1 MNVPISSET
10 YIWVKIT
17 TQPSNIN
24 FSTSV
29 SLNGE
34 KWNVVFSNNY
44 IRAESQKTYPLPQN
58 NSISDDRAIENVMNR
73 IVGHIRNLGYF
84 SMELDMKWGYEGG
97 YGGVH
102 VYAEGVDIF
111 PSIHQNSSAKYSEHS
126 LELAERIIKDIR
138 SSRKKGLKTMLNYW
152 RRAKELDNLGFDSE
166 AYLNYFKV
174 IECLSELNNPQY
186 KTIVERFSPGGI
198 PQKTLCK
205 KYRVKREADKRRL
218 NGQICFVAKAL
229 SAAGSDSRIRRGF
242 FMKVLDIVYIRHYWN
257 VAHKLFRSNPYDS
270 YDAIG
275 QHSDEFSLVMIEN
288 TYISIITQLLV
299 LLYVKPG
306 QYGLSMNCNMPVI
319 VSLPGK
325 DRV

>member
-24 FSTSV
+24 FSTTV

-102 VYAEGVDIF
+102 VYAELRD
-111 PSIHQNSSAKYSEHS
+111 
-126 LELAERIIKDIR
+126 
-138 SSRKKGLKTMLNYW
+138 RK
-152 RRAKELDNLGFDSE
+152 S
-166 AYLNYFKV
+166 V
-174 IECLSELNNPQY
+174 
-186 KTIVERFSPGGI
+186 V
-198 PQKTLCK
+198 
-205 KYRVKREADKRRL
+205 
-218 NGQICFVAKAL
+218 
-229 SAAGSDSRIRRGF
+229 
-242 FMKVLDIVYIRHYWN
+242 
-257 VAHKLFRSNPYDS
+257 
-270 YDAIG
+270 
-275 QHSDEFSLVMIEN
+275 
-288 TYISIITQLLV
+288 
-299 LLYVKPG
+299 
-306 QYGLSMNCNMPVI
+306 
-319 VSLPGK
+319 
-325 DRV
+325 

>member
-1 MNVPISSET
+1 MPDKTHV
-10 YIWVKIT
+10 WVKIT

-24 FSTSV
+24 FSTTV

-34 KWNVVFSNNY
+34 KWNVVFSNGY
-44 IRAESQKTYPLPQN
+44 IMAESQKTYPLPQG

-84 SMELDMKWGYEGG
+84 SMDLDMKWGYEGG
-97 YGGVH
+97 YSGAH
-102 VYAEGVDIF
+102 SHAEGVNIF
-111 PSIHQNSSAKYSEHS
+111 PSIHQNSSVEYSEHS
-126 LELAERIIKDIR
+126 LELAERIINDIG
-138 SSRKKGLKTMLNYW
+138 SSDKKGLKIMLNYW

-174 IECLSELNNPQY
+174 MECLSELNNPQY
-186 KTIVERFSPGGI
+186 KKIIERFSPGEV

-205 KYRVKREADKRRL
+205 KYRTKTRKDEKRL
-218 NGQICFVAKAL
+218 NRQICFVAKAL
-229 SAAGSDSRIRRGF
+229 SAIGGDSRIRRGL
-242 FMKVLDIVYIRHYWN
+242 FMKVLNIVYIRNHWN

-270 YDAIG
+270 YDSIG

-299 LLYVKPG
+299 LLYIKPG
-306 QYGLSMNCNMPVI
+306 QYGLSMNGNMPMI

-325 DRV
+325 GRI

>member
-24 FSTSV
+24 FSTTV

-34 KWNVVFSNNY
+34 KWNVAFSNNY

-58 NSISDDRAIENVMNR
+58 HSISDDRDIENVMNR

-97 YGGVH
+97 YSGVYVH
-102 VYAEGVDIF
+102 AEGVDIF

-229 SAAGSDSRIRRGF
+229 SAAGSDSRIRRGLF
-242 FMKVLDIVYIRHYWN
+242 VKVLDIVYMRHHWN
-257 VAHKLFRSNPYDS
+257 VAHKLLRSNPYDS

-306 QYGLSMNCNMPVI
+306 QYGPSMDGNMPVI

>member
-24 FSTSV
+24 FSTTV

-34 KWNVVFSNNY
+34 KWNVAFSNNY

-58 NSISDDRAIENVMNR
+58 HSISDDRDIENVMNR

-84 SMELDMKWGYEGG
+84 SMDLDMKWGYEGG
-97 YGGVH
+97 YSGAH
-102 VYAEGVDIF
+102 IHAEGVDIF
-111 PSIHQNSSAKYSEHS
+111 PSIHQNSSVEYSEHS
-126 LELAERIIKDIR
+126 LELAERIINDIG
-138 SSRKKGLKTMLNYW
+138 SSNKKGLKIMLNYW

-186 KTIVERFSPGGI
+186 KKIIERFSPGEV

-205 KYRVKREADKRRL
+205 KYRTKTRKDEKRL
-218 NGQICFVAKAL
+218 NRQICFVAKAL
-229 SAAGSDSRIRRGF
+229 SAIGGDSRIRRGL
-242 FMKVLDIVYIRHYWN
+242 FMKVLYIVYIRNHWN

-306 QYGLSMNCNMPVI
+306 QYGLSMDGNMPVI

>member
-1 MNVPISSET
+1 MSVPTSGET
-10 YIWVKIT
+10 HIWVKIT

-24 FSTSV
+24 FSTTV

-44 IRAESQKTYPLPQN
+44 TRAESQKTYPLPQN
-58 NSISDDRAIENVMNR
+58 NYIGDDRAIKNVMNR

-84 SMELDMKWGYEGG
+84 SMGLDMKWGYEGG

-102 VYAEGVDIF
+102 VYAGGVDIF
-111 PSIHQNSSAKYSEHS
+111 PSIHQNSSVKYSEHR
-126 LELAERIIKDIR
+126 LNLAERIIKDTG

-152 RRAKELDNLGFDSE
+152 RRAKELDSLGFDSE

-186 KTIVERFSPGGI
+186 KKIVERFSPGGA

-205 KYRVKREADKRRL
+205 KYKAKTKADKRRL
-218 NGQICFVAKAL
+218 NRQICFVAKVF
-229 SAAGSDSRIRRGF
+229 SATGSDSHIRRGF
-242 FMKVLDIVYIRHYWN
+242 FMKVLDIVYVRHYWN

-288 TYISIITQLLV
+288 IYISIITQLLV
-299 LLYVKPG
+299 LLYIKPG
-306 QYGLSMNCNMPVI
+306 QYGLSMNGNMPVI

-325 DRV
+325 DRI